1 MTPFLIALGSA
12 FWLGIL
18 LSISPCP
25 LATNIA
31 AMSFLGRQV
40 GRPRRV
46 MLNGLLYALGRTVAY
61 VLLGFLIV
69 RMMMST
75 PLLAQGLQRF
85 ANLWLGP
92 ILILVGVVL
101 LGIIKIPMPSI
112 GGNERLQQWALRTG
126 VFAPAALGFLFAMAF
141 CPISAG
147 LFFGSLLALA
157 LQHQSTLLIPG
168 AFGVATALPV
178 MAFAVVIAYGASSL
192 GKAFNR
198 LSAFEYWARRITGV
212 IFIVVGVLHMLRWTF
227 HVL

>member
-1 MTPFLIALGSA
+1 MSPILLSLGTA

-40 GRPRRV
+40 CSPRRV
-46 MLNGLLYALGRTVAY
+46 VLNGLLYAAGRTIAY
-61 VLLGFLIV
+61 VLLGFLLV
-69 RMMMST
+69 RGLMSIGS
-75 PLLAQGLQRF
+75 LAQGLQRF

-92 ILILVGVVL
+92 ILIVVGVVL
-101 LGIIKIPMPSI
+101 LGLIKIPMPSI
-112 GGNERLQQWALRTG
+112 GGNERFQQWALRTG
-126 VFAPAALGFLFAMAF
+126 IFAPAALGFLFAMAF

-147 LFFGSLLALA
+147 LFFGSLLGLA
-157 LQHQSTLLIPG
+157 LQHQSALLIPG

-178 MAFAVVIAYGASSL
+178 IAFAVVIAYGAGSL

-198 LSAFEYWARRITGV
+198 MSQFEHWARRITGI
-212 IFIVVGVLHMLRWTF
+212 IFIVVGILHMLRWTF
-227 HVL
+227 HLI